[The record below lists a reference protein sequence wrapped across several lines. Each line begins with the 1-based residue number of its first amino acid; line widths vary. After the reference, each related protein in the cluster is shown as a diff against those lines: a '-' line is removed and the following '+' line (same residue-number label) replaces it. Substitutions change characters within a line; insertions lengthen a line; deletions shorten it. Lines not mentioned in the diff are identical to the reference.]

1 MSLFPFGSRKLKLRD
16 NSLTLINFSTA
27 ISTFL
32 CSFSDNHN
40 QTLDD
45 LKKFLLVSFN
55 GNTDLDEALNESIKI
70 IRDNPTFNKSDF
82 LCITDSFFD
91 CNAAHFKKEFNKLR
105 KNNGTRFYELI
116 IGNDYIEHKDL
127 FDEEYHLED
136 PTVKECN
143 SIIDIIKVTI

>member
-1 MSLFPFGSRKLKLRD
+1 MYYRF
-16 NSLTLINFSTA
+16 
-27 ISTFL
+27 
-32 CSFSDNHN
+32 
-40 QTLDD
+40 
-45 LKKFLLVSFN
+45 
-55 GNTDLDEALNESIKI
+55 
-70 IRDNPTFNKSDF
+70 
-82 LCITDSFFD
+82 FFD

-143 SIIDIIKVTI
+143 SIIDIDRELAKLLR